1 MTGTVDI
8 LLLQMLNGSDS
19 SFVDALMLTL
29 TSGYT
34 WIAVY
39 VALLYLIVHN
49 SDNMAKV
56 MLVVGCALLCVV
68 LSGGVSD
75 FIVKPLVGRLRPI
88 NEPAL
93 CDIIHRVGDV
103 GNKDFSFFSSH
114 AANTFSLATFFALLV
129 RKRAMSVTLFVWAL
143 TNCYTRLYLGV
154 HYPSDV
160 LVGMVWGTGVGLLV
174 YWLYRRFYVA
184 NITMPEYVSTQY
196 TSGGFTVSTVDGVIL
211 VMVFSYIYAVIRAIT
226 IS

>member
-1 MTGTVDI
+1 MTDTFDI
-8 LLLQMLNGSDS
+8 SLLQMLNGSDS

-34 WIAVY
+34 WIALY

-56 MLVVGCALLCVV
+56 MLVVGSAVLCVI

-75 FIVKPLVGRLRPI
+75 FIVKPLVGRIRPI
-88 NEPAL
+88 NDPAL
-93 CDIIHRVGDV
+93 FDIIHRVGGV

-129 RKRAMSVTLFVWAL
+129 RKRTMSVAMFVWAL
-143 TNCYTRLYLGV
+143 TNCYTRLYLGA

-160 LVGMVWGTGVGLLV
+160 FVGMVWGTAIGLLV
-174 YWLYRRFYVA
+174 YWFYKRFYVA

-196 TSGGFTVSTVDGVIL
+196 TSGGFIVSTVDGVIL
-211 VMVFSYIYAVIRAIT
+211 VLVFSYIYAVIRALV